1 MLSVMSP
8 DEPMVAGARGTSAQC
23 RNMLGWKPWFG
34 KYSVQRPVLM
44 GRLLEKTLAVDG
56 CGLRKNGMVGVL
68 EQELRLAVDGDRLI
82 WSFQFLNLKL
92 SKGITM
98 FSYDYIT
105 RLS

>member
-56 CGLRKNGMVGVL
+56 CGLR
-68 EQELRLAVDGDRLI
+68 EELRLALDGDRLI